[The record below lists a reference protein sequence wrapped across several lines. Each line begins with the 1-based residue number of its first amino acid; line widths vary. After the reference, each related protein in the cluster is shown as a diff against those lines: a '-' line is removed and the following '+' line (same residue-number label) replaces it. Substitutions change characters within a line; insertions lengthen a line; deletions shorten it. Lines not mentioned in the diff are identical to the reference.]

1 MPRSV
6 AERRSSRGGA
16 LTATGRFA
24 AGHNGLVGIGRAVAV
39 AVVAA
44 IVLAGCEV
52 DPLSPQNVV
61 TATDRHRLAVMRDDP
76 IYKTTVPGSV
86 YDVVGELWAKDSW
99 RRGEMTATIYQRT
112 SPTDTMSPLPAQAF
126 THLLLTGMQS
136 RGWVIYYAGC
146 SFQSVSA
153 STPPGV
159 FDGPTEWTNTV
170 YAYRIYQ
177 GVSYWADIA
186 TDVNGPSQQT
196 RTGFASDVS
205 VSMFVPAAGE
215 PANLFPDH
223 PAAIP
228 VGSICAAATGQL
240 KAPVT
245 QGRPIKVAAG
255 STDPNPPAPSSTLR

>member
-1 MPRSV
+1 
-6 AERRSSRGGA
+6 
-16 LTATGRFA
+16 
-24 AGHNGLVGIGRAVAV
+24 VGIGK
-39 AVVAA
+39 VVAA
-44 IVLAGCEV
+44 AVAAAILLAGCEV

-76 IYKTTVPGSV
+76 VYKTTVPGSV
-86 YDVVGELWAKDSW
+86 YYVAGELWAKDSW
-99 RRGEMTATIYQRT
+99 RRGEMTATIYQRS
-112 SPTDTMSPLPAQAF
+112 SPTDTMSPLPVQAF
-126 THLLLTGMQS
+126 MRQLLPGLQS

-146 SFQSVSA
+146 TFQSVNA
-153 STPPGV
+153 TTPPGV
-159 FDGPTEWTNTV
+159 FDGPTEWKNTV

-186 TDVNGPSQQT
+186 TDVNGASQQA

-205 VSMFVPAAGE
+205 VTMFVPAASE

-228 VGSICAAATGQL
+228 AGSICAAQTGQL

-245 QGRPIKVAAG
+245 QGKPITVAAG
-255 STDPNPPAPSSTLR
+255 STDPDPPAGGSTTR